1 MFKLLTAAS
10 VILAL
15 LFSAVSVSA
24 GEYRH
29 RGDRNHDPYYA
40 PNWSYRT
47 PGHEYRRYD
56 HDRHYNR
63 DRYNWRRS
71 YHENSYEPLSRESL
85 ILQINSQ
92 GFYWVY
98 NIRPSHRHNY
108 VTAYAYDRRYGGRS
122 VYLRVNKF
130 NGNIFYFRYN

>member
-15 LFSAVSVSA
+15 LFSAVPVSA
-24 GEYRH
+24 DDHRH
-29 RGDRNHDPYYA
+29 RRDRDHDYYA
-40 PNWSYRT
+40 PNWSYRS

-56 HDRHYNR
+56 YD
-63 DRYNWRRS
+63 WRRT
-71 YHENSYEPLSRESL
+71 YYEDSYEEYRGPLSMHDL
-85 ILQINSQ
+85 ILQLNIQ

-98 NIRPSHRHNY
+98 NIRPSHRHTY

-122 VYLRVNKF
+122 VYLRVNKYT
-130 NGNIFYFRYN
+130 GNVFYFRYN